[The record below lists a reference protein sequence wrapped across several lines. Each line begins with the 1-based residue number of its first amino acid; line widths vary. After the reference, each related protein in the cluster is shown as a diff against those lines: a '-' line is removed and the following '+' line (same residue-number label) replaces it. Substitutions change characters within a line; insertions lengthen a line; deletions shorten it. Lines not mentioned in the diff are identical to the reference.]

1 MADKFKKIDKEFL
14 LSDSSLNVYSY
25 RLLTSG
31 YLLSEFAKNPIGY
44 FMHGKTEEHPR
55 EQGVLV
61 KWEDLTIK
69 GDAVYGK
76 PCINLNHPR
85 GERTVDEIESG
96 FLNAASFGQITVLEI
111 SDNPSDYLS
120 GQDGIT
126 ASKWFNRE
134 CSLVDIPGN
143 YSALTELF
151 DENNNPLKL
160 EDLIAKTKFHTMEK
174 IILNADQLKLMD
186 LTAEAKTEQ
195 VTTALQDLVAKA
207 QKVDQLT
214 TDLAAANTER
224 TTLKQEVAN
233 LKKEA
238 TEKQLNDLIAAGVT
252 EGKITVEAGAK
263 LKLGYAQNPTGL
275 KDLLA
280 AMPKYEGLTAKIE
293 GNEKEAKVKDL
304 MAKDWDVLDKSGE
317 LPKLKDLHLEGFKE
331 KYKTKFGSEYKG

>member
-1 MADKFKKIDKEFL
+1 MEGKFKKIDKEFL

-25 RLLTSG
+25 RLLTKG

-44 FMHGKTEEHPR
+44 FMHGKTNDSPR

-61 KWEDLTIK
+61 KWDDLTIK
-69 GDAVYGK
+69 GDAIYGK

-85 GERTVDEIESG
+85 GQRTVDEIESG

-120 GQDGIT
+120 GQEGIT

-160 EDLIAKTKFHTMEK
+160 EDLIAQSKFHTMEK
-174 IILNADQLKLMD
+174 IILNADQLQLMD
-186 LTAEAKTEQ
+186 LSADAKAEQ
-195 VTTALQDLVAKA
+195 VTSALQDLVAKA
-207 QKVDQLT
+207 KKVDQLT
-214 TDLAAANTER
+214 TDLSAAKSEEANAKAELKTLKAAAVE
-224 TTLKQEVAN
+224 
-233 LKKEA
+233 KEL
-238 TEKQLNDLIAAGVT
+238 TDLIAEGVK
-252 EGKITVEAGAK
+252 EGKITVEAGNK
-263 LKLGYAQNPTGL
+263 LKVGFAENPSGL
-275 KDLLA
+275 KDLMA
-280 AMPKYEGLTAKIE
+280 TMPKYEGLAARIE
-293 GNEKEAKVKDL
+293 NNEKDAEVKDL
-304 MAKDWDVLDKSGE
+304 MAKDWDALDKAGL

-331 KYKTKFGSEYKG
+331 KYKHKFSKDYQG